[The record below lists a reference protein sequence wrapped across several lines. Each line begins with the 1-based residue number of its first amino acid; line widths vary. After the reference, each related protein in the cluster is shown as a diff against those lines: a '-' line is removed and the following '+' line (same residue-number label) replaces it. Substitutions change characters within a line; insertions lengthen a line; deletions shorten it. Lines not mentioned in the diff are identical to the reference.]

1 MIYLIACLI
10 AATVALVF
18 MAVAETLPS
27 RPRSVDRRLAEVR
40 QIGRD
45 AAALVER
52 RRRQERRERLEE
64 FLRHAGE
71 RLEGMREDGNAV
83 RRFLI
88 QAGFRHP
95 NAVSIYWGARLLLAG
110 SLAAAGLVLAGLVG
124 ARSQQ
129 VILWLLCSAILGWIG
144 PSFYVGRRRRRR
156 IKELQQALAD
166 TLDLLVVCV
175 EAGLGLN
182 QALLRVAGEIR
193 HVSRTM
199 SDEFNLVN
207 LEIRAGVERAEALRN
222 LSERTAVDDLRSLTS
237 VLIQTD
243 RFGTSVATALRTQS
257 DTLRVKRRQRA
268 EESAAKTTIKIVLPL
283 AFCIFPAIFA
293 VILGPAMIQL
303 LRFFAEMNR

>member
-1 MIYLIACLI
+1 VIYLIGCLI

-18 MAVAETLPS
+18 LAIAETLPA
-27 RPRSVDRRLAEVR
+27 RPRAVERRLAEVR

-45 AAALVER
+45 AVEVVER

-64 FLRHAGE
+64 FLRQAGK
-71 RLEGMREDGNAV
+71 RLEGSRDDGTAV
-83 RRFLI
+83 RRLLI
-88 QAGFRHP
+88 QSGFRHP
-95 NAVSIYWGARLLLAG
+95 NAVSIYWGSRLLLAG
-110 SLAAAGLVLAGLVG
+110 TLAVAGLVLAGLVA
-124 ARSQQ
+124 ARPQQ
-129 VILWLLCSAILGWIG
+129 VFLWLVSSAILGWIG
-144 PSFYVGRRRRRR
+144 PSFYVGRQRRRR
-156 IKELQQALAD
+156 IKDLQQALAD

-182 QALLRVAGEIR
+182 QALVRVAGEIR

-199 SDEFNLVN
+199 SEEFHLVN

-222 LSERTAVDDLRSLTS
+222 LSERTAVDDLRALTS